1 MNGKAMQI
9 CMFVKYSFEKYKGTT
24 PFFVRLKKGRI
35 LVMGFAGLM
44 EPSQH
49 ILRIIS
55 HVLAWNFNT

>member
-24 PFFVRLKKGRI
+24 PFFVKLKKRRI
-35 LVMGFAGLM
+35 LDMGFAGLM

-49 ILRIIS
+49 IL
-55 HVLAWNFNT
+55 